1 MKKSYKKIWKKKKA
15 VVSLHRQID

>member
-1 MKKSYKKIWKKKKA
+1 MKKSYKKIWKMKKA